1 MPAGSMIVSF
11 VVIFVLILL
20 AVSVAMKFFDARRKS
35 QVAGMLQTASGETV
49 ITITNLLREVEADRG
64 PGLRRM
70 FSASV
75 FTKHAQTQIQQAGMS
90 WSPTRMISAMGL
102 AMIPGLGIGTI
113 APFLMNGPVTAAALA
128 VAFATM
134 PYLWVRHKRK
144 QRLDKLEEQFP
155 DSLDFLARSMRAGH
169 AFSITLEML
178 GEEMAD
184 PLGQEYRALF
194 NEQNLGA
201 PLDIA
206 LRNFSER
213 VPLLD
218 VRFFTSSVLLQ
229 KQTGGNLSEIL
240 TRLAY
245 VIRERFRLKGQVKA
259 ASAHGRLTATILT
272 LLPIFTMLGL
282 LAVAPGYLQSMANDS
297 DGKWMIGGAV
307 FAQILGNFFIKK
319 IINIKV

>member
-1 MPAGSMIVSF
+1 MPIAAVVSF
-11 VVIFVLILL
+11 VVVFALVLL
-20 AVSVAMKFFDARRKS
+20 AVSVGLKFFDARRKQ
-35 QVAGMLQTASGETV
+35 QVASMLQTASGEPV
-49 ITITNLLREVEADRG
+49 VVVTNLLKDVD
-64 PGLRRM
+64 PDKPTGLKRFLSGM
-70 FSASV
+70 QFSR
-75 FTKHAQTQIQQAGMS
+75 HAQEQIQQAGLN
-90 WSPTRMISAMGL
+90 WSPTRLITAMAL
-102 AMIPGLGIGTI
+102 ATIPGFGLGAWTRI
-113 APFLMNGPVTAAALA
+113 LLNGPVTAIVGALITGA
-128 VAFATM
+128 V
-134 PYLWVRHKRK
+134 PYLIVRQKRK
-144 QRLDKLEEQFP
+144 KRLDTLESQFP

-169 AFSITLEML
+169 AFTISLEMV

-206 LRNFSER
+206 LRNFSNR

-240 TRLAY
+240 SRLAY

-272 LLPIFTMLGL
+272 LLPIGTMLGL
-282 LAVAPGYLQSMANDS
+282 LVVAPGYLQGMAADS
-297 DGKWMIGGAV
+297 DGKWMIGGAIG
-307 FAQILGNFFIKK
+307 AQVLGNFFIKK